1 MPSEIG
7 KWNILEIDNQFVT
20 LSVKCYLC
28 KHWTILRIPT
38 ETLISE
44 LKRPEE
50 KLEREV
56 SNLVG
61 RIKESKAEE

>member
-7 KWNILEIDNQFVT
+7 KWNILEVDSQFVT

-38 ETLISE
+38 ETMKSE
-44 LKRPEE
+44 LN
-50 KLEREV
+50 LERIEKQAEKEV
-56 SNLVG
+56 DTFVEKVKG
-61 RIKESKAEE
+61 G